1 MALDFK
7 KLSDPAYIAEQKTAS
22 EAEAAAREALQ
33 RAQMEQLDRCTENI
47 ETLSERE
54 RSFVRSCRTR
64 MGMCLDLSEK
74 QAKWLA
80 DIAKRFEQAPKG
92 NSVAQPETK
101 QDRNEVVRAI
111 KKAISDL
118 DLHAPTNLIQVVV
131 TKEYSERLKR
141 DVTLV
146 SHGVDMDTGNA
157 VILPCE
163 PVDRFPDLLF
173 DENLGYYLKKGEPEH
188 QGKATARPSRRP

>member
-7 KLSDPAYIAEQKTAS
+7 KLSDPAYIAEQK
-22 EAEAAAREALQ
+22 AAREAEEAAREAVQ
-33 RAQMEQLDRCTENI
+33 NAQAAQLERCTENI

-80 DIAKRFEQAPKG
+80 DIAKRFEEAPAEQVKPG
-92 NSVAQPETK
+92 RDNPARV
-101 QDRNEVVRAI
+101 EVIKAI
-111 KKAISDL
+111 KAALSDL
-118 DLHAPTNLIQVVV
+118 DLHVQTGITQVVV
-131 TKEYSERLKR
+131 TREYSETLKR

-146 SHGVDMDTGNA
+146 SHGVDMDTGKA

-173 DENLGYYLKKGEPEH
+173 DENLGYYLKKGEPD
-188 QGKATARPSRRP
+188 QKAARPSRRP

>member
-7 KLSDPAYIAEQKTAS
+7 KLSDPAYIAEQQAAR
-22 EAEAAAREALQ
+22 EVEEAAREAVQ
-33 RAQMEQLDRCTENI
+33 NAQAAQLERCTENI

-64 MGMCLDLSEK
+64 MGMRLDLSEK

-80 DIAKRFEQAPKG
+80 DIAKRFEATPAEQAKPG
-92 NSVAQPETK
+92 R
-101 QDRNEVVRAI
+101 DEVVKAI
-111 KKAISDL
+111 KAALSDL
-118 DLHAPTNLIQVVV
+118 DLHTQTGITQVVV
-131 TKEYSERLKR
+131 IKEYSETLRR

-173 DENLGYYLKKGEPEH
+173 DENLGYYLKKGGPEH
-188 QGKATARPSRRP
+188 QNKTTARPSRRY

>member
-7 KLSDPAYIAEQKTAS
+7 KLSDPTYIAEQKAARA
-22 EAEAAAREALQ
+22 AEEAAREAVQ
-33 RAQMEQLDRCTENI
+33 NAQAAQLERCTENI

-64 MGMCLDLSEK
+64 MGMYLDISEK

-80 DIAKRFEQAPKG
+80 DIAKRFEAAPVEQAKP
-92 NSVAQPETK
+92 
-101 QDRNEVVRAI
+101 DRDDSAKPGRDEVVKAI
-111 KKAISDL
+111 KAALSNL
-118 DLHAPTNLIQVVV
+118 DLHTQTNLIQVVV
-131 TKEYSERLKR
+131 VKEYSETLRR

-146 SHGVDMDTGNA
+146 SHGVDMDTGKA

-173 DENLGYYLKKGEPEH
+173 DENLGYYLKKGEPD
-188 QGKATARPSRRP
+188 QKAARPSRRP

>member
-7 KLSDPAYIAEQKTAS
+7 KLSDPGYIAEQK
-22 EAEAAAREALQ
+22 AAREAEEAAREAVQ
-33 RAQMEQLDRCTENI
+33 NAQAAQLERCTENI

-80 DIAKRFEQAPKG
+80 DIAKRVEGAPAEQAKPG
-92 NSVAQPETK
+92 R
-101 QDRNEVVRAI
+101 DEVVKAI
-111 KKAISDL
+111 KAALSDL
-118 DLHAPTNLIQVVV
+118 DLHTQTGITQVVV
-131 TKEYSERLKR
+131 IKEYSETLKR

-163 PVDRFPDLLF
+163 PVDRFPNLLF
-173 DENLGYYLKKGEPEH
+173 DENLGYYLKKGEPD
-188 QGKATARPSRRP
+188 QKAARPSRRY

>member
-7 KLSDPAYIAEQKTAS
+7 KLSDPAYIAEQK
-22 EAEAAAREALQ
+22 AAREAEEAAREAVQ
-33 RAQMEQLDRCTENI
+33 SEQAAQLDRCLENI

-80 DIAKRFEQAPKG
+80 DIAKRFEAAPAEQAKPG
-92 NSVAQPETK
+92 RDNPAHV
-101 QDRNEVVRAI
+101 EVV
-111 KKAISDL
+111 KALKAALSDL
-118 DLHAPTNLIQVVV
+118 DLHTQTDMIQVVV
-131 TKEYSERLKR
+131 IKEYSETLKR

-146 SHGVDMDTGNA
+146 SHGIDMDTGNA

-163 PVDRFPDLLF
+163 SVSRFPDLLF
-173 DENLGYYLKKGEPEH
+173 DENLGYYLKKGEPE
-188 QGKATARPSRRP
+188 QKAARPSRRP

>member
-7 KLSDPAYIAEQKTAS
+7 KLSDPAYIAEQQAARA
-22 EAEAAAREALQ
+22 AEEAAREVVQ
-33 RAQMEQLDRCTENI
+33 NAQAAQLDRCMENI

-80 DIAKRFEQAPKG
+80 DIARRFAKEVSNPALPGCDDPAKPG
-92 NSVAQPETK
+92 R
-101 QDRNEVVRAI
+101 DEVVKAI
-111 KKAISDL
+111 KAALSSL
-118 DLHAPTNLIQVVV
+118 DLHTQTNLIQVVV
-131 TKEYSERLKR
+131 VKEYNEKLRR

-146 SHGVDMDTGNA
+146 SHGMDMDTGNA

-173 DENLGYYLKKGEPEH
+173 DENLGYYLKKGAPE
-188 QGKATARPSRRP
+188 QKAARPSRRP

>member
-1 MALDFK
+1 MAFDFK
-7 KLSDPAYIAEQKTAS
+7 KLSDPAYLAEQRAAR
-22 EAEAAAREALQ
+22 EVEEAAREAVQ
-33 RAQMEQLDRCTENI
+33 NAQAAQLERCAENI

-64 MGMCLDLSEK
+64 MGMFLDLSEK

-80 DIAKRFEQAPKG
+80 DIAKRFEGAPAEQVKPG
-92 NSVAQPETK
+92 
-101 QDRNEVVRAI
+101 RYEVV
-111 KKAISDL
+111 KAALSDL
-118 DLHAPTNLIQVVV
+118 DLHVQTGITQVVV
-131 TKEYSERLKR
+131 TREYSETLKR

-173 DENLGYYLKKGEPEH
+173 DENLGYYLKKGEPD
-188 QGKATARPSRRP
+188 QKAARPSRKP